1 MAELAGFVRLLK
13 RLVRLPARSLRLLAL
28 YARMDVLWILRA
40 KSSAATFYLSEWL
53 RGIGVVVATGLIAAR
68 FDGIGPWSRSEVAFL
83 LGYSLLVR
91 GTVDVVF
98 GWNLAHVSRRIGRG
112 QLDHMLLQPVPL
124 PVLVLVEGFSPLT
137 GSGLFVSGV
146 ALLAFAGH
154 GLGALGPAAFAL
166 HWAASVAVVIA
177 FSYAWGSVAFWA
189 PRAAEEI
196 NSSTMELVDQLRAF
210 PLDGLA
216 PGLLALLVSAVP
228 VGLVAWWPARVL
240 LQVGE
245 PSGSA
250 LFASPNAPFLA
261 PALAPF
267 LAPLAALVLAAVAAA
282 IFARGLGHYRA
293 TGSIRYLSL
302 GHRR

>member
-1 MAELAGFVRLLK
+1 MAELARL
-13 RLVRLPARSLRLLAL
+13 ARLLAL
-28 YARMDVLWILRA
+28 YARMDALWILRA
-40 KSSAATFYLSEWL
+40 RGSAATFYAAEWL
-53 RGIGVVVATGLIAAR
+53 RGVGVVAATGLIAAR
-68 FDGIGPWSRSEVAFL
+68 FDGIGPWSRSEVTFL

-91 GTVDVVF
+91 GAVDVCF

-112 QLDHMLLQPVPL
+112 QLDHMLLQPVSL
-124 PVLVLVEGFSPLT
+124 PVLVLAEGFSPLS
-137 GSGLFVSGV
+137 GSGLFVTGAV
-146 ALLAFAGH
+146 LLALAGH
-154 GLGALGPAAFAL
+154 GLGALGPAVFAL
-166 HWAASVAVVIA
+166 HFAASVAVVLA

-210 PLDGLA
+210 PLDGLG

-240 LQVGE
+240 LQVGG
-245 PSGSA
+245 PQPGFATSSSGFAASLPA
-250 LFASPNAPFLA
+250 SVAPLF
-261 PALAPF
+261 
-267 LAPLAALVLAAVAAA
+267 APLAALVLSAVAAA